1 MANRNQLT
9 LGSQGSDVVEL
20 QKLLNQNGFTLDT
33 DGIFGS
39 QTQDAVRQYQ
49 EKMGLDVDGIVGN
62 NTWGSL
68 GNQGANATEAPSAG
82 GFQTKPFEYKPY
94 QESDAVKQAQA
105 LLQQQMAGKPGQYAS
120 PWQGQL
126 NEIMDKILNREK
138 FSYDM
143 NADALYQQYK
153 DQYIQQGQMAMMD
166 TMGQAAAMTGGY
178 GNSYGQSVG
187 QQAYQGYLQQLNDK
201 VPELYQLALSKYQ
214 MEGDALMDQYGILGA
229 KEEQEYG
236 RYRDQ
241 VSDWE
246 REQQRLQAQYQDERN
261 FDYGKYSDDRNFG
274 YGQYVDDR
282 NFGYGQY
289 IDDRN
294 YQYQVGRDQVSD
306 KQWQAEFDEAL
317 RQFNFANGLGEF
329 APAAAGGG
337 SGSGGKNWLNADGS
351 VNLNMISQSSD
362 WWKQYAAE
370 NGLDPKT
377 GKKLGGGNQD
387 TGGLN
392 RSQYA
397 SWGMGEWEAYFASIR
412 QTEGKAAAEEELKKF
427 TSQGIIPQV
436 YVSMASNGA
445 RGGGGGH

>member
-1 MANRNQLT
+1 MANRNQLS
-9 LGSQGSDVVEL
+9 LGSQGNDVVEL
-20 QKLLNQNGFTLDT
+20 QKILNQNGFALDT
-33 DGIFGS
+33 DGIFGDK
-39 QTQDAVRQYQ
+39 TQDAVRQYQ
-49 EKMGLDVDGIVGN
+49 QKMGLDADGIVGN
-62 NTWGSL
+62 NTWGAL
-68 GNQGANATEAPSAG
+68 GNQGTSAPAAG
-82 GFQTKPFEYKPY
+82 TTDKGFQYKPFEYKPY

-105 LLQQQMAGKPGQYAS
+105 LLQQQLAGKPGQYAS

-153 DQYIQQGQMAMMD
+153 DQYVNQGKMAMMD

-187 QQAYQGYLQQLNDK
+187 QQAYQGYLQQLNDRI
-201 VPELYQLALSKYQ
+201 PELYQLALNKYQ

-236 RYRDQ
+236 RHRDQ
-241 VSDWE
+241 VGDWE
-246 REQQRLQAQYQDERN
+246 RELARLQGQYQDERN
-261 FDYGKYSDDRNFG
+261 FDYGRYSDDRNFG

-329 APAAAGGG
+329 AKSEE
-337 SGSGGKNWLNADGS
+337 SGWKPVKTPDKDELNPTD
-351 VNLNMISQSSD
+351 
-362 WWKQYAAE
+362 E
-370 NGLDPKT
+370 PP
-377 GKKLGGGNQD
+377 
-387 TGGLN
+387 GLN
-392 RSQYA
+392 RSQFA
-397 SWGMGEWEAYFASIR
+397 SWGMGEWEAYFSSIR
-412 QTEGKAAAEEELKKF
+412 QTEGRAAAEEELKKF
-427 TSQGIIPQV
+427 TSKGIIPQV
-436 YVSMASNGA
+436 YVPMASNGA